1 MDMKMDHSEKPE
13 EQSSSNPISGNKTEN
28 KTEFTIENGQKNSNK
43 NVGKEIFLPST
54 EKNSKT
60 ITETNKSIKNK
71 SKDSKKLSKVK
82 KEIDESQLARATLEQ
97 KIRVLDW
104 HNTSEK
110 KCQQKTVEFFKPLN
124 EFAISKSTLN
134 RWVLSEPQLRDE
146 YKSLTLNNSTIY
158 KTKPKFKNPEI
169 NRCLELFYE
178 QISFEQS
185 SISERDLTSKWGDFY
200 KLYHSI
206 DESGSTIHKKS
217 NGWLHHFKKRNSVK
231 RDLAKDFY
239 SNQQSFQIE
248 SVSEDQ
254 ARIKSLIKDIDPSKV
269 FAIDEISFNVKP
281 SFIVGNNPEQDKLG
295 EWDPLT
301 KVTVSL
307 CCNSDGSQFK
317 NPLIVTND
325 PRVTSSS
332 FSNIFYSKTGVL
344 TSEIFLKYM
353 INLDQELYI
362 SQFKESKKRGDTQFT
377 ATPVYVLLD
386 SLFSH
391 IIPTDGFKCIKLV
404 YFSPFLEPSF
414 DIKPLSFGLTRVFK
428 TLVKFGYLQSLRRKL
443 LTSPN
448 LDFELDKQDIIS
460 FIMSATTT
468 LQSESSKPVI
478 VNSFFRS
485 SLVPSL
491 MNDKNHA
498 AFSRDSI
505 KEDQLY
511 SILKDIKSRGLL
523 NERFDSQCL
532 KQTGSRELD
541 VDCLLFPP
549 DEEISNQHLTEKDIV
564 ELTKREMVD
573 VKYTEDA
580 FEDHDSKLA
589 GRPEMH
595 AILQISSSSDSLS
608 NGKSLLN
615 ITSPKEEKKASDKE
629 AEDKQKGPDSSDSSS
644 TKDSSLLTSNE
655 NSAVESAITNI
666 SDDIDSE
673 MNATDSAAVAIAAV
687 AAAVAA
693 SKSANSDDK
702 LHEDDSKETKELK
715 TPSLSSQETIKNLIE
730 KYRIKAARESESGSV
745 LSLIGIRK
753 FDETDFLN
761 SSATDSEKDKSIK
774 ERKTSSEKRSKNV
787 SFTNPKKN
795 SLKRESN
802 EQVSK
807 RSFKKKKSNSSS
819 DEEKKKKKSQT
830 SNGSKDTTNSG
841 KDKKSKDVF
850 ESSVGPVLK
859 YEKKTD
865 IADIDTDLLN
875 QS

>member
-1 MDMKMDHSEKPE
+1 MKMDHFEKPE
-13 EQSSSNPISGNKTEN
+13 EQSSPNPVTGNKTEN
-28 KTEFTIENGQKNSNK
+28 KTDIKNGQTDNK
-43 NVGKEIFLPST
+43 NVGEELIFSST
-54 EKNSKT
+54 EKKSRDIQANSKT
-60 ITETNKSIKNK
+60 NTEINKSIKNK
-71 SKDSKKLSKVK
+71 SKDAKKPSKVK

-104 HNTSEK
+104 HNGSKK

-200 KLYHSI
+200 TLYHSI
-206 DESGSTIHKKS
+206 DESGPTIHKKS

-231 RDLAKDFY
+231 RDLAKNFY
-239 SNQQSFQIE
+239 SNQQSLQIE
-248 SVSEDQ
+248 SISQDQ
-254 ARIKSLIKDIDPSKV
+254 SRIKSLIKDTDPSKV
-269 FAIDEISFNVKP
+269 FAIDEISFNIKP
-281 SFIVGNNPEQDKLG
+281 SFIVGNNPEQDELG

-353 INLDQELYI
+353 TNLDQELYL
-362 SQFKESKKRGDTQFT
+362 SQFKASINRRDTQFT

-386 SLFSH
+386 SLYSH

-404 YFSPFLEPSF
+404 YFSPFLKSSF

-443 LTSPN
+443 LTSPD

-485 SLVPSL
+485 SLVPSS
-491 MNDKNHA
+491 MKDKNHA

-511 SILKDIKSRGLL
+511 SILKDINSRGLL
-523 NERFDSQCL
+523 NERFVSQCL
-532 KQTGSRELD
+532 KKTGSRELD

-549 DEEISNQHLTEKDIV
+549 DEEISNQHLTERDIV

-608 NGKSLLN
+608 NGEAILN
-615 ITSPKEEKKASDKE
+615 VQSPNNEKRASDKE
-629 AEDKQKGPDSSDSSS
+629 AEDKHKESDSLALTNVDDSSHFASNEDSSE
-644 TKDSSLLTSNE
+644 K
-655 NSAVESAITNI
+655 SAVTNI
-666 SDDIDSE
+666 SDDSDSE
-673 MNATDSAAVAIAAV
+673 MTANDPAAVAIAAV

-693 SKSANSDDK
+693 SKSTNTDEKSS
-702 LHEDDSKETKELK
+702 EVDSKETK
-715 TPSLSSQETIKNLIE
+715 TPNLSSQETIKNLIE
-730 KYRIKAARESESGSV
+730 KYRIKAVTESESGSI

-761 SSATDSEKDKSIK
+761 SSAINTEKDKNNK
-774 ERKTSSEKRSKNV
+774 EKKPSTEKRSKNV
-787 SFTNPKKN
+787 SFTNTRKN
-795 SLKRESN
+795 SLKREFN
-802 EQVSK
+802 EQASK
-807 RSFKKKKSNSSS
+807 RSFKKKKSHSST
-819 DEEKKKKKSQT
+819 DEEKKKKKDQYP
-830 SNGSKDTTNSG
+830 NGTKEATNFEKDN
-841 KDKKSKDVF
+841 KSTDIY
-850 ESSVGPVLK
+850 ESSVGELPK

-865 IADIDTDLLN
+865 IADIDTALLN